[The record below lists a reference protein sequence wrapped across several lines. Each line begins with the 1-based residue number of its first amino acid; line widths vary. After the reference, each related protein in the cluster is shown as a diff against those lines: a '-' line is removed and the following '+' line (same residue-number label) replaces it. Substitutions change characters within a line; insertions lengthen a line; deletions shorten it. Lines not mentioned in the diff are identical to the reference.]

1 LKRIVLIGAAAAGV
15 LSAGIP
21 AAASAAATKST
32 HRNTSTHL
40 RSEASTPATKATCK
54 FVLTTVAPGGSST
67 VEPGTADGYQYGA
80 TKCHGL
86 SSGVARDVFSTD
98 TSGDLTGKIQQWFRG
113 GTIYGTFDL
122 TPQPAS
128 GPPTTTSFTAASY
141 SGTVKYT
148 GAQGLLKGTTAT
160 GTLSCSTTDSTH
172 YSCTES
178 LELTLP
184 ATTG

>member
-32 HRNTSTHL
+32 HKNTTRL
-40 RSEASTPATKATCK
+40 RSEASTPATKATCR
-54 FVLTTVAPGGSST
+54 FVLTTVAPAGSST
-67 VEPGTADGYQYGA
+67 VEPGTADGYQYGS
-80 TKCHGL
+80 TKCDGL
-86 SSGVARDVFSTD
+86 SSGVARDVFSTGA
-98 TSGDLTGKIQQWFRG
+98 SGDLTGKIQQWFRG

-122 TPQPAS
+122 TPQPAG
-128 GPPTTTSFTAASY
+128 GPPTTTSFTAAAY

-172 YSCTES
+172 YSCTED
-178 LELTLP
+178 LKLTVP
-184 ATTG
+184 TTTS